1 MEKLIKYRDEVLKN
15 FSEEERKKILIE
27 LSRRD
32 TERSFRNMPM
42 NLIISMSRKDID
54 HLRDYNH
61 L

>member
-1 MEKLIKYRDEVLKN
+1 MEKLIKYRDEVLKK